1 MASSTNTTYQTVTNV
16 LDPATQAFRNAVF
29 PSLGRL
35 AGRTPTVYGAKWNP
49 EGGTPLFNP
58 DGTPQLDPTNNK
70 PMFEGSFDRDPA
82 IPLTADI
89 NKEITDANEMV
100 RKNVGSA
107 TPGLTRGAANIDKA
121 SGMDIYGAG
130 AGAYGKA
137 GGLYDQAAAGRSGA
151 AGQGQF
157 NAATGQFERAAEGQ
171 AGLAGQGQFNAA
183 TGQFERAAAGQS
195 GLAGRGQFNAATGM
209 FEQAAGT
216 DTANMYSPYA
226 QQAQGQYGQAGNLYG
241 QSTDALGLS
250 SASPYLQA
258 AGLSSAQNVGQ
269 YMNPYNEQVT
279 NRIAELGA
287 RNLSENILPSI
298 GSDFIKAGGYGSTR
312 QRDLIGRAAR
322 DTQESILAQQSQ
334 ALQAGYGQGLTASAA
349 DLSRY
354 GNLAGTA
361 GSLGTQ
367 QQQILQGAGAGIGN
381 LGTAYSNLGSTYANL
396 AGSDAARKLQA
407 GQGLSAIGQANIQ
420 ASQADLAR
428 QIQAGQGLSTIGQ
441 SNIQSSEADLARR
454 LQAGQGL
461 STIGQSN
468 IQASQADLARILAA
482 GQGQAGIG
490 AGLGNLMQA
499 NQQGQLEVGRAN
511 IDLGTATQAAGYRD
525 AGALAA
531 VGESRQAQDQR
542 VIDANRAQVG
552 AEGAAIF
559 DPVSRAI
566 SAAGGTPGAA
576 TSTQSTTSTPGASLA
591 GQLAG
596 AAGAVISGAKLL
608 KAKGGAIKKGSL
620 KKSSYGKLPKR
631 GLSMFA
637 RAS

>member
-49 EGGTPLFNP
+49 EGGNPLFNP

-312 QRDLIGRAAR
+312 QRDLIGRAIR
-322 DTQESILAQQSQ
+322 DSEDTTLAQQSQ
-334 ALQAGYGQGLTASAA
+334 ALQQGYGQAA
-349 DLSRY
+349 QAYQADAARQA
-354 GNLAGTA
+354 GLAGTA
-361 GSLGTQ
+361 G
-367 QQQILQGAGAGIGN
+367 N
-381 LGTAYSNLGSTYANL
+381 LGLGQ
-396 AGSDAARKLQA
+396 GSLQLQA
-407 GQGLSAIGQANIQ
+407 GQQIGNIGQTALQGEQADAARQLQAAQLGSQTGLGISSAGLQRGQLGLSAAQLESQNNLALLNAQAGVSENAAQRQLQGAAMSNTIGNSRMQGRQAQAN
-420 ASQADLAR
+420 SMY
-428 QIQAGQGLSTIGQ
+428 QAGNQFASLGNQQQTQYLRDAAALESAG
-441 SNIQSSEADLARR
+441 AARR
-454 LQAGQGL
+454 GVTQAGLNARTANAREREAYPWLNLNRGAALVSGAQLPSVGSQRGQTTSPGP
-461 STIGQSN
+461 ST
-468 IQASQADLARILAA
+468 A
-482 GQGQAGIG
+482 GQIAGGITVG
-490 AGLGNLMQA
+490 AGLYNMF
-499 NQQGQLEVGRAN
+499 N
-511 IDLGTATQAAGYRD
+511 
-525 AGALAA
+525 
-531 VGESRQAQDQR
+531 
-542 VIDANRAQVG
+542 
-552 AEGAAIF
+552 
-559 DPVSRAI
+559 
-566 SAAGGTPGAA
+566 
-576 TSTQSTTSTPGASLA
+576 
-591 GQLAG
+591 
-596 AAGAVISGAKLL
+596 
-608 KAKGGAIKKGSL
+608 KAKGGAVKKKPNSRVNYGGS
-620 KKSSYGKLPKR
+620 PRR

-637 RAS
+637 KAS

>member
-16 LDPATQAFRNAVF
+16 LDPATQSFRNAVF
-29 PSLGRL
+29 PSLSRL

-49 EGGTPLFNP
+49 EGGNPLFNP

-70 PMFEGSFDRDPA
+70 PMFEGSFERDPA

-89 NKEITDANEMV
+89 NKDITDANEMV

-130 AGAYGKA
+130 AGAYGRA
-137 GGLYDQAAAGRSGA
+137 GGLYDQAAAGQSGL

-183 TGQFERAAAGQS
+183 TG
-195 GLAGRGQFNAATGM
+195 M

-216 DTANMYSPYA
+216 NTANMYSPYA

-322 DTQESILAQQSQ
+322 DTQESILGQQAQ

-349 DLSRY
+349 DLARY

-367 QQQILQGAGAGIGN
+367 QQQILQSAGAGLGN
-381 LGTAYSNLGSTYANL
+381 LGTAYSNLGSTYAGL
-396 AGSDAARKLQA
+396 AGSDAARRLQA

-420 ASQADLAR
+420 A
-428 QIQAGQGLSTIGQ
+428 
-441 SNIQSSEADLARR
+441 SEADLARR

-468 IQASQADLARILAA
+468 IQASQADLARRLAA

-499 NQQGQLEVGRAN
+499 NQQGQLAAGQAN

-531 VGESRQAQDQR
+531 VGESKQAQDQR
-542 VIDANRAQVG
+542 VIDAGRAQVG

-576 TSTQSTTSTPGASLA
+576 TSTQSTTSAPGASLA

-608 KAKGGAIKKGSL
+608 KAKGGAIRKGSL